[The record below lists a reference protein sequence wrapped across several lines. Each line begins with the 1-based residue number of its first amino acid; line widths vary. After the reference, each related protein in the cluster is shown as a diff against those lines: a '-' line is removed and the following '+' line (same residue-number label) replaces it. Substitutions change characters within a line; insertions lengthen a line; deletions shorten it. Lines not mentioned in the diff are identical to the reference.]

1 MASTSLGTLTLDL
14 AVRLSEFTDGLSRA
28 ERATTE
34 TTEEM
39 GDSVSKFKE
48 KLIEG
53 LDGTAIGDA
62 VGSLNEKLSSITEAF
77 GDNGLAG
84 VAAIGAASVIG
95 SVAAIG
101 VGLVTLALQTA
112 EADEQLERLAT
123 RANTSTTNLQVLTA
137 ATGAYGLEMES
148 VGDIL
153 ADAQEKL
160 GEFSAN
166 GGGGLVDT
174 LELMQNATK
183 KTDAELEIFGKSLST
198 MDSVDAIQAVVNEM
212 EQAGATSQEVRF
224 VTESLASG
232 LGDIIPLWDNNG
244 EALRN
249 YEHDLNEAGVIRTKE
264 SIEQSQLLANE
275 VESLQIKFEG
285 VSNQLVTA
293 ALPAMGTLIEYFK
306 EGTTQGGS
314 FKNEISGVGQA
325 INITAASVVGLAAG
339 IGLLINSFSAVG
351 MQMRNIGQTAQNY
364 YAADTLAEKGKAL
377 FTGFFSAGALASGSM
392 LDISSQWARDMETI
406 NKLLDGA
413 SSKMERVNT
422 QRPAVNTS
430 FGSVLTAKG
439 NNAAFPYRNDGIP
452 YRTGAVDVEII
463 ASRAIADAAE
473 EEAKAQEK
481 LAKANDKTA
490 KSLKGLAAVKLSVNA
505 KALANAENY
514 GFANYEAQYGLPQGL
529 MTGIHMQESHGNP
542 NATGPMTKYGKA
554 KGGFQFIDATA
565 QRFKVDNAYNM
576 EQATEGAAKY
586 LSYLYKRF
594 DGDLAK
600 TIAAYNTGEGN
611 VDKNPMSL
619 ILSDRWARNK
629 KTGIGQ
635 TKEYTKNVLA
645 YMKSAT
651 TDTSKLVYDTVT
663 KQAQA
668 AQKLQEETLRRQ
680 GSIQAKYATD
690 REKLDRDYAAN
701 ITEIESLY
709 AEGSLERTDLLN
721 RAKAEYDQ
729 KRTANAKSILESYMA
744 DEEKLTYEH
753 NKKIERINVEFAED
767 DQSRQLLVDLQ
778 NAAYQEDLANFRF
791 ASQAKAR
798 EQDKMYQSIANSAR
812 ANSQLALS
820 TGKDS
825 MMQRALGDEDY
836 QQWRLSQ
843 DYVEGFDSI
852 NNQYSGREKEI
863 NAKDERGED
872 YLLPEL
878 ERNELLELAR
888 QEHLD
893 NMWAMEQEYALK
905 DQSLAEQHASQRV
918 AIYQSLFAGMTN
930 AASVFFGENSRMHKL
945 AFAVEQAYAVNKALM
960 NVEETYSNTFNS
972 LSAVPLIGPYIAG
985 PGAAVAAGLQV
996 AAAGRIQGMSAPSV
1010 AGIAHGG
1017 LDNVPEEATYLLQKD
1032 ERVLSPK
1039 QNKDLVKFMSEGQ
1052 KSNALNLTF
1061 IDKSSGV
1068 DARATRQPN
1077 GEVTIEMVDK
1087 MIEKS
1092 FRRIRNSNS
1101 LESKA
1106 IQRGTTARPNRQ

>member
-1 MASTSLGTLTLDL
+1 MAGTSLGTLTLDL

-28 ERATTE
+28 ERETRDSTE
-34 TTEEM
+34 NM
-39 GDSVSKFKE
+39 GESVGKFKE
-48 KLIEG
+48 KLIDD
-53 LDGTAIGDA
+53 LSGTAIGDA
-62 VGSLNEKLSSITEAF
+62 VGSLNEKLSSITDAF
-77 GDNGLAG
+77 GEGGLAG
-84 VAAIGAASVIG
+84 AAAIGAASIIG

-112 EADEQLERLAT
+112 EADKQLERLAT
-123 RANTSTTNLQVLTA
+123 RANTSITNLQVLTA

-160 GEFSAN
+160 GEFSAT

-212 EQAGATSQEVRF
+212 EQAGATTQEVRF

-275 VESLQIKFEG
+275 VEGLQIKFEG

-293 ALPAMGTLIEYFK
+293 ALPAMATLIEYFK

-339 IGLLINSFSAVG
+339 MGLLINSFSAVG
-351 MQMRNIGQTAQNY
+351 RQMANIGQTAQNFY
-364 YAADTLAEKGKAL
+364 NADNLADKGKAL

-413 SSKMERVNT
+413 SSKMNKINT
-422 QRPAVNTS
+422 QRPVANTS
-430 FGSVLTAKG
+430 FGSVLTPKG

-452 YRTGAVDVEII
+452 YRTGAIDVEII
-463 ASRAIADAAE
+463 ASRAMADAAE

-490 KSLKGLAAVKLSVNA
+490 KSLKGLATVKLSVNT
-505 KALANAENY
+505 KALNNAENY

-529 MTGIHMQESHGNP
+529 MTGIHMQESHGNTK
-542 NATGPMTKYGKA
+542 ATGPSTKWGTA
-554 KGGFQFIDATA
+554 KGGFQLIDATA
-565 QRFKVDNAYNM
+565 KRFQVDNAYNM

-586 LSYLYKRF
+586 LSYLYKHF
-594 DGDLAK
+594 NGDLAK

-663 KQAQA
+663 KQAQD

-680 GSIQAKYATD
+680 GSIQAKYATE
-690 REKLDRDYAAN
+690 REKLDRDYVSN
-701 ITEIESLY
+701 VTEIESLY

-721 RAKAEYDQ
+721 RAKAEYDA
-729 KRTANAKSILESYMA
+729 KRTATAKSILESYMQ
-744 DEEKLTYEH
+744 DEEKLTYAH

-767 DQSRQLLVDLQ
+767 DQSRQLLIDLQ
-778 NAAYQEDLANFRF
+778 NAAYQEDLANFKF

-798 EQDKMYQSIANSAR
+798 AQDKMYQSIANSMK
-812 ANSQLALS
+812 ANGLSAAS
-820 TGKDS
+820 TGLDA
-825 MMQRALGDEDY
+825 MAQRTMSGQDY
-836 QQWRLSQ
+836 EVWRLAQ
-843 DYVEGFDSI
+843 DHDESYDSV
-852 NNQYSGREKEI
+852 NNQYADRQKEI
-863 NAKDERGED
+863 NEKDERGEE

-893 NMWAMEQEYALK
+893 SMWAMEQEYALK
-905 DQSLAEQHASQRV
+905 EQTLTEEQASQRV
-918 AIYQSLFAGMTN
+918 AMYQSLFSGIAGLTKSFAGEQS
-930 AASVFFGENSRMHKL
+930 AAYRISFAIEKGFAIAQSVM
-945 AFAVEQAYAVNKALM
+945 AIQQAVAKAMAVGFPANI
-960 NVEETYSNTFNS
+960 
-972 LSAVPLIGPYIAG
+972 PLIA
-985 PGAAVAAGLQV
+985 Q
-996 AAAGRIQGMSAPSV
+996 SV
-1010 AGIAHGG
+1010 AQGAQVISSIKNVQAPAVSGIAHGG
-1017 LDNVPEEATYLLQKD
+1017 LDYVPKESTYLLDKG

-1039 QNKDLVKFMSEGQ
+1039 QNKDLANFMSNGQ
-1052 KSNALNLTF
+1052 KASAGNITINNN
-1061 IDKSSGV
+1061 SSAEVSARHNPDGTVTV
-1068 DARATRQPN
+1068 D
-1077 GEVTIEMVDK
+1077 MVDK
-1087 MIEKS
+1087 MIERS
-1092 FRRIRNSNS
+1092 FKRIRTANS
-1101 LESKA
+1101 LESKS
-1106 IQRGTTARPNRQ
+1106 IQRGTTARVNRR

>member
-1 MASTSLGTLTLDL
+1 MANTSLGTLTLDL

-28 ERATTE
+28 ERETRDSTE
-34 TTEEM
+34 NM
-39 GDSVSKFKE
+39 GESVGKFKE
-48 KLIEG
+48 KLIDD
-53 LDGTAIGDA
+53 LSGTAIGDA
-62 VGSLNEKLSSITEAF
+62 VGSLNEKLSSITDAF
-77 GDNGLAG
+77 GEGGLAG
-84 VAAIGAASVIG
+84 AAAIGAASIIG

-160 GEFSAN
+160 GEFSAT

-212 EQAGATSQEVRF
+212 EQAGATTQEVRF

-275 VESLQIKFEG
+275 VEGLQIKFEG

-293 ALPAMGTLIEYFK
+293 ALPAMATLIEYFK

-339 IGLLINSFSAVG
+339 MGLLINSFSAVG
-351 MQMRNIGQTAQNY
+351 RQMANIGQTAQNFY
-364 YAADTLAEKGKAL
+364 NADNLADKGKAL

-406 NKLLDGA
+406 TKLLDGA
-413 SSKMERVNT
+413 SGKMNKINT
-422 QRPAVNTS
+422 QRPAANTS
-430 FGSVLTAKG
+430 FGSVLTPKG

-452 YRTGAVDVEII
+452 YRTGAIDVEII
-463 ASRAIADAAE
+463 ASRAMADAAE

-490 KSLKGLAAVKLSVNA
+490 KSLKGLATVKLSVNA
-505 KALANAENY
+505 KALNNAENY

-529 MTGIHMQESHGNP
+529 MTGIHMQESHGNTK
-542 NATGPMTKYGKA
+542 ATGPSTKWGTA
-554 KGGFQFIDATA
+554 KGGFQLIDATA
-565 QRFKVDNAYNM
+565 KRFQVDNAYNM

-586 LSYLYKRF
+586 LSYLYKHF
-594 DGDLAK
+594 NGDLAK

-611 VDKNPMSL
+611 VDNNPMSL

-651 TDTSKLVYDTVT
+651 TDTSKLVYDTVS
-663 KQAQA
+663 KQAQD
-668 AQKLQEETLRRQ
+668 AQKLQEETLKRQ
-680 GSIQAKYATD
+680 QSIQVKYATA
-690 REKLDRDYAAN
+690 REKLDRDYVAD

-709 AEGSLERTDLLN
+709 AEGSLKRTDLLN
-721 RAKAEYDQ
+721 RAKTEYEE
-729 KRTANAKSILESYMA
+729 KRQAKAKSILETYMS
-744 DEEKLTYEH
+744 DEVKLGYEH
-753 NKKIERINVEFAED
+753 NKKIDAINAEFAHD
-767 DQSRQLLVDLQ
+767 DTTREMLIDLQ
-778 NAAYQEDLANFRF
+778 KAAYQEDLANFRF

-798 EQDKMYQSIANSAR
+798 EQDKMYQSLANSMK
-812 ANSQLALS
+812 ANGLSAAS
-820 TGKDS
+820 TGLDA
-825 MMQRALGDEDY
+825 MAQRTMSGQDY
-836 QQWRLSQ
+836 EVWRLAQ
-843 DYVEGFDSI
+843 DHDEAYDSV
-852 NNQYSGREKEI
+852 NNQYADRQKEI
-863 NAKDERGED
+863 NEKDERGEE

-893 NMWAMEQEYALK
+893 SMWAMEQEYALK
-905 DQSLAEQHASQRV
+905 EQTLTEEQASQRV
-918 AIYQSLFAGMTN
+918 AMYQSLFSGIAGLTKSFAGEQS
-930 AASVFFGENSRMHKL
+930 AAYRISFAIEKGFAIAQSVM
-945 AFAVEQAYAVNKALM
+945 AIQQAVAKAMAVGFPANI
-960 NVEETYSNTFNS
+960 
-972 LSAVPLIGPYIAG
+972 PLIA
-985 PGAAVAAGLQV
+985 Q
-996 AAAGRIQGMSAPSV
+996 SV
-1010 AGIAHGG
+1010 AQGAQVISSIKNVQAPAVSGIAHGG
-1017 LDNVPEEATYLLQKD
+1017 LDYVPKESTYLLDKG
-1032 ERVLSPK
+1032 ERVLSPR
-1039 QNKDLVKFMSEGQ
+1039 QNKDLANFMSNGQ
-1052 KSNALNLTF
+1052 KASAGNITINNN
-1061 IDKSSGV
+1061 SSAEVSARHNPDGTVTV
-1068 DARATRQPN
+1068 D
-1077 GEVTIEMVDK
+1077 MVDK

-1092 FRRIRNSNS
+1092 FKRIRTANS
-1101 LESKA
+1101 LESKS
-1106 IQRGTTARPNRQ
+1106 IQRGTTARVNRR